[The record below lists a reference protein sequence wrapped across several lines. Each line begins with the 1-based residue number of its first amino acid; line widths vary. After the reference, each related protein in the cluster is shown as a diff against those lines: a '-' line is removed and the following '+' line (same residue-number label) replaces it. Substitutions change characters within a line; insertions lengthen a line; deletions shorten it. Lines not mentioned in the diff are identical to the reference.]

1 MALPRDLLAEL
12 ARYSIVLHENE
23 LLAKKTWWRAGG
35 AADGY
40 VEIGDLSTLVLL
52 LRTAHAHQ
60 IEVFPMGNAS
70 NLLVS
75 DLGIRGIVVRLVG
88 EHTVSDEEPGR
99 RVKLG
104 GGLKLTSL
112 VKRMERARWTG
123 LELFAGIP
131 GTVGGAVRMN
141 AGTKLGEVSDR
152 LLEVEV
158 AMPDGTIVRLDKADL
173 RMSYR
178 HAELPPGAIVL
189 WARFQLTEEDPAES
203 RRKIEEHLEYRARTQ
218 PIDVPTCGSTF
229 TNPPGDSAGRLI
241 ESCGLKGLVIGRAQ
255 VSEKHA
261 NFLVNMGGATAG
273 DIRRLIETV
282 QRRVEE
288 QTGIWL
294 EPEVHYAGDWS
305 LWDPEATL

>member
-23 LLAKKTWWRAGG
+23 PLAKKTWWRVGG
-35 AADGY
+35 PADGY
-40 VEIGDLSTLVLL
+40 VEIGDVNTLVLL
-52 LRTAHAHQ
+52 LRTAHTHG
-60 IEVFPMGNAS
+60 IEVFAFGNAS

-88 EHTVSDEEPGR
+88 EHTASDEEPDR

-112 VKRMERARWTG
+112 VRRMERARWTG

-152 LLEVEV
+152 LVEVEV
-158 AMPDGTIVRLDKADL
+158 AMPDGTLARLERADL
-173 RMSYR
+173 EMGYR
-178 HAELPPGAIVL
+178 HAELPKGAIVL
-189 WARFQLTEEDPAES
+189 WARFQLTDDDPAES
-203 RRKIEEHLEYRARTQ
+203 RRKIEEHLAFRAKTQ

-229 TNPPGDSAGRLI
+229 RNPAGDSAGRLI

-261 NFLVNMGGATAG
+261 NFLVNLGGATAG
-273 DIRRLIETV
+273 DIRRLIESV
-282 QRRVEE
+282 QRRVED
-288 QTGIWL
+288 QTGIRL
-294 EPEVHYAGDWS
+294 VPEVHYAGDWS